1 MTPLSRYAQITTL
14 VMHAVLIVGLLLWTD
29 TLAGQL
35 LVVPLLFPLPGLLRG
50 RDYTYAWF
58 SLMLSFYCA
67 GLLAE
72 GVARPELK
80 TVGFL
85 LAGVSAIEFAALNLY
100 VRLRARERQAR
111 TAQVAASDAAS
122 P

>member
-1 MTPLSRYAQITTL
+1 MTPLSRYAQITTVVTHL
-14 VMHAVLIVGLLLWTD
+14 TLAVGLLLWTE

-80 TVGFL
+80 LVSFA

-100 VRLRARERQAR
+100 VRLRARERQASA
-111 TAQVAASDAAS
+111 AQKAASGAAS